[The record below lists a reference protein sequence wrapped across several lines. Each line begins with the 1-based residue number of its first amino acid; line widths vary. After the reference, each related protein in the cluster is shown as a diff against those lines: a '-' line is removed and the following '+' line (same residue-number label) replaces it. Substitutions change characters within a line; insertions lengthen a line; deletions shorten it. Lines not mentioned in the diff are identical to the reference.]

1 MDEFG
6 MSFTRNHA
14 GYFLN
19 ALVTD
24 AGALQRM
31 TTDLGGIPLGW
42 AGRYLF
48 DASFGSMIWQTE
60 DGENY
65 TGPSP
70 ILTSKMRLARNGNL
84 YLTGG
89 DLYIGTRSI
98 REELDALPMGP
109 RGDTGST
116 GSTGPTGPTGP
127 PVEIPADLVMN
138 NIYADNADIL
148 TELKVRG
155 FGPPGGHRTT
165 TAYFGDLQGLSL
177 TQNPAGICFNC
188 EPGGTPGVP

>member
-1 MDEFG
+1 MPGLTVVNNLTDTYLLLANPATITAGTEAVPALRILNRSITTPTLTCEGVITARGLGGNAISGTTAILGDEFG

-48 DASFGSMIWQTE
+48 DTASGSMFWQTE

-70 ILTSKMRLARNGNL
+70 ILTSKMRLARNG
-84 YLTGG
+84 
-89 DLYIGTRSI
+89 S
-98 REELDALPMGP
+98 
-109 RGDTGST
+109 
-116 GSTGPTGPTGP
+116 
-127 PVEIPADLVMN
+127 
-138 NIYADNADIL
+138 
-148 TELKVRG
+148 
-155 FGPPGGHRTT
+155 
-165 TAYFGDLQGLSL
+165 
-177 TQNPAGICFNC
+177 
-188 EPGGTPGVP
+188 